1 MAKTASNNGRKN
13 TSQSRK
19 TNTQGKKTTA
29 QGRKKQT
36 KKNVQTQADQL
47 KNDCIILFSIACA
60 IIMVL
65 SNFNIAGTLGRGIK
79 WLMFGLFGVMEYIFP
94 VILAVS
100 IIFLMVN
107 RELLRVARIKTAA
120 GYGLFVVL
128 CAMIQCL
135 YNKPDIADNGLG
147 SIFTYCADYKA
158 GGGFFGGLLCKV
170 LTDQPEYQQVKGNPG
185 T

>member
-79 WLMFGLFGVMEYIFP
+79 WLMFGLFGVMEYIYHVF
-94 VILAVS
+94 VALI
-100 IIFLMVN
+100 IIFIIVN
-107 RELLRVARIKTAA
+107 RELLRFAIIKTGA

-135 YNKPDIADNGLG
+135 YNNRILQIMD
-147 SIFTYCADYKA
+147 
-158 GGGFFGGLLCKV
+158 
-170 LTDQPEYQQVKGNPG
+170 
-185 T
+185 

>member
-107 RELLRVARIKTAA
+107 RELLR
-120 GYGLFVVL
+120 
-128 CAMIQCL
+128 QD
-135 YNKPDIADNGLG
+135 DIDSLMEEAEDFYETELDNQEEV
-147 SIFTYCADYKA
+147 YDEEE
-158 GGGFFGGLLCKV
+158 
-170 LTDQPEYQQVKGNPG
+170 DN
-185 T
+185 

>member
-36 KKNVQTQADQL
+36 KKNVQTQAIE
-47 KNDCIILFSIACA
+47 KRIIQSFFNWSACA

-94 VILAVS
+94 VILA
-100 IIFLMVN
+100 
-107 RELLRVARIKTAA
+107 
-120 GYGLFVVL
+120 
-128 CAMIQCL
+128 
-135 YNKPDIADNGLG
+135 
-147 SIFTYCADYKA
+147 
-158 GGGFFGGLLCKV
+158 
-170 LTDQPEYQQVKGNPG
+170 
-185 T
+185 